1 MTLVD
6 RLEDILEEIDKKR
19 LSTARKNRAIR
30 KLLRVIEDVEDGDY
44 IMRDD
49 ADLNQ
54 KSLKQ
59 LLFVSKSLKK
69 GSKAAKAWG
78 AKMRRLRGG
87 GKKRKKSTRKGQR
100 RKTARRAY
108 EGIKRKTRK
117 SYKRRKSSSGM
128 KMPKVPSVIKKVAL
142 GVGAASLAG
151 MAVGLIA
158 PQFSGIAR
166 PIAALAAGGIPG
178 VAGELLINQGLLGN
192 ITGMFGAGAG
202 INETRLASGL

>member
-1 MTLVD
+1 M
-6 RLEDILEEIDKKR
+6 
-19 LSTARKNRAIR
+19 
-30 KLLRVIEDVEDGDY
+30 
-44 IMRDD
+44 
-49 ADLNQ
+49 
-54 KSLKQ
+54 
-59 LLFVSKSLKK
+59 KK

-87 GKKRKKSTRKGQR
+87 GKKRRKSTRKYGV

-108 EGIKRKTRK
+108 TKVKSARK

-128 KMPKVPSVIKKVAL
+128 KMPKIPSVIKKVAI

-151 MAVGLIA
+151 MAVGIVA
-158 PQFSGIAR
+158 PQFVGIAR

-192 ITGMFGAGAG
+192 ITGMFGGGAQAPAG
-202 INETRLASGL
+202 GL

>member
-1 MTLVD
+1 MP
-6 RLEDILEEIDKKR
+6 KKR
-19 LSTARKNRAIR
+19 KQPAGLKAYWANKKKSST
-30 KLLRVIEDVEDGDY
+30 
-44 IMRDD
+44 
-49 ADLNQ
+49 
-54 KSLKQ
+54 
-59 LLFVSKSLKK
+59 
-69 GSKAAKAWG
+69 
-78 AKMRRLRGG
+78 
-87 GKKRKKSTRKGQR
+87 KRKKSTRRGQV

-108 EGIKRKTRK
+108 TKVKSARK

-128 KMPKVPSVIKKVAL
+128 KMPKIPSVIKKVAI

-192 ITGMFGAGAG
+192 ITGMFGGGAQAPAG
-202 INETRLASGL
+202 GL